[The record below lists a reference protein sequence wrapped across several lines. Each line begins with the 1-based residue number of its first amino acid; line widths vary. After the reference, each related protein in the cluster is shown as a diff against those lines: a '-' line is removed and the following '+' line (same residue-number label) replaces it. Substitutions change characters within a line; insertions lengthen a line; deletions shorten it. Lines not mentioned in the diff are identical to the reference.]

1 MSQAASPGSES
12 AIAFAC
18 AGERLLGIVTRP
30 QQAATTGVVIVV
42 GGPQYRVGSHRQF
55 VLLARDLAEAGYAVL
70 RFDCRGMG
78 DSDGEARS
86 FEDVDLDVAAA
97 IDALAA
103 ACPEVGSVVLWGLC
117 DGASA
122 ALLYSLRRPD
132 ARVRGLVLLN
142 PWVRSEQSLARV
154 RLRHYYGE
162 RLLQPEFWKKLVR
175 GGTNLVAAVRDLA
188 RNWRLA
194 PGAHRTRC
202 PIRCG
207 AIVSQLDGSRFSGLR
222 WPHPD
227 NPQWPR
233 RHCAGVSRL
242 RELRSAVGWFIAAR
256 PACAARCAGCRP
268 YVFGS
273 GCALCGGTGHP
284 RMVGAPAG
292 ADR

>member
-97 IDALAA
+97 INALAA
-103 ACPEVGSVVLWGLC
+103 ACPEVRSVVLWGLC

-122 ALLYSLRRPD
+122 ALLFSLRRPD
-132 ARVRGLVLLN
+132 LRVRGLVLLK

-194 PGAHRTRC
+194 RTARAVRSDAA
-202 PIRCG
+202 PSFRSLMAAGFRAFDGHILIILSGRD
-207 AIVSQLDGSRFSGLR
+207 ATAQEFLDCANS
-222 WPHPD
+222 D
-227 NPQWPR
+227 PQW
-233 RHCAGVSRL
+233 AGLLQRGLLARL
-242 RELRSAVGWFIAAR
+242 DVPDADHTFSVPAAR
-256 PACAARCAGCRP
+256 FAVEQGTRAWLGRLPARID
-268 YVFGS
+268 
-273 GCALCGGTGHP
+273 
-284 RMVGAPAG
+284 
-292 ADR
+292 DR